1 MATVEQNNL
10 SFANVSAE
18 WTLLTNLKIVY
29 AYFTS
34 GTIVS
39 CNRATVT
46 TLQIA
51 VVVVMGIKTKDFLS
65 IEM

>member
-1 MATVEQNNL
+1 MATIEENNL
-10 SFANVSAE
+10 SFANVSTE
-18 WTLLTNLKIVY
+18 LTILTNFKILY

-34 GTIVS
+34 GIIVS
-39 CNRATVT
+39 CKIATVT